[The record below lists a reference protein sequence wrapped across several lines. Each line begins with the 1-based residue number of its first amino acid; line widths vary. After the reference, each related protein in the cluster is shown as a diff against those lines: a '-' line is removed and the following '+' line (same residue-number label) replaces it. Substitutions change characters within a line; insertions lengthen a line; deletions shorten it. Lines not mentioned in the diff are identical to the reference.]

1 MFKRFFT
8 PLTLVNQ
15 LALIVLLST
24 LIGVASMMISA
35 RLINGVQGS
44 AHAINQAGSLRMQ
57 SYRLLAAIPVKESDQ
72 ALFDE
77 MQRTVFSPEL
87 QLAAERDGQVKQ
99 LASLQQYWLNY
110 LAPDIRSAQSQS
122 AVVNDLTGFVDRIN
136 QLVTVFDHT
145 TEERIAHVVW
155 MHRLM
160 AVFMAM
166 LFIFTVF
173 WLRTRLL
180 HPWRQ
185 LLRMAEAIS
194 HRDFTYRAQI
204 SGRNEMATLGMA
216 LNNMSAEL
224 AESYASLEKRVQ
236 EKTAGLEQKNA
247 ILSFLWQANRR
258 LHASVPLCERISPVL
273 NGLQELTPLR
283 EIEVRVYD
291 IEDEE
296 NHQEFSCH
304 SGWECDDKGCYL
316 CPRDI
321 DMSAPD
327 GVTLKWRLTD
337 PRNQYG
343 ILLATLPHGRELSHD
358 QQQLVDTLLEQLTS
372 TLALDKQL
380 ERQQQLIVMEER
392 ATIARE
398 LHDSIAQS
406 LSCMKMQISCL
417 QMMQNEQSSPE
428 SRELLGQVRT
438 ELNTS
443 WAQLRELLTTFRLK
457 LTESGLRPALESSCK
472 EYSNH
477 FGFPVQL
484 DYQLPPRYVPSH
496 QAIHVL

>member
-160 AVFMAM
+160 AVFMAL

-173 WLRTRLL
+173 WLRTRLR

-185 LLRMAEAIS
+185 LLRLAEAIS
-194 HRDFTYRAQI
+194 HRDFT
-204 SGRNEMATLGMA
+204 
-216 LNNMSAEL
+216 
-224 AESYASLEKRVQ
+224 
-236 EKTAGLEQKNA
+236 
-247 ILSFLWQANRR
+247 
-258 LHASVPLCERISPVL
+258 
-273 NGLQELTPLR
+273 
-283 EIEVRVYD
+283 
-291 IEDEE
+291 
-296 NHQEFSCH
+296 
-304 SGWECDDKGCYL
+304 
-316 CPRDI
+316 
-321 DMSAPD
+321 
-327 GVTLKWRLTD
+327 
-337 PRNQYG
+337 
-343 ILLATLPHGRELSHD
+343 
-358 QQQLVDTLLEQLTS
+358 
-372 TLALDKQL
+372 
-380 ERQQQLIVMEER
+380 
-392 ATIARE
+392 
-398 LHDSIAQS
+398 
-406 LSCMKMQISCL
+406 
-417 QMMQNEQSSPE
+417 
-428 SRELLGQVRT
+428 
-438 ELNTS
+438 
-443 WAQLRELLTTFRLK
+443 
-457 LTESGLRPALESSCK
+457 
-472 EYSNH
+472 
-477 FGFPVQL
+477 
-484 DYQLPPRYVPSH
+484 
-496 QAIHVL
+496 